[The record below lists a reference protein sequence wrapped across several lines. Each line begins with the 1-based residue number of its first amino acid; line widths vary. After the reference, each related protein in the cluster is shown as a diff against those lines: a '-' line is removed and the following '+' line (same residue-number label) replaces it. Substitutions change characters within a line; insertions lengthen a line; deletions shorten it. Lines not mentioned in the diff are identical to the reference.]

1 MPDRAHDEYRIAT
14 PCSEHCRMRSAAL
27 APVDHHQTSA
37 RGFQAANDPRTGQRI
52 RRSHRQPLRFDYCV
66 DQGVWPRVGSVEIRS
81 PSWLRLPG
89 IDRAQGDGPAAACAS
104 GRQEACAGCDH
115 RRSLRYLE
123 SDNVARLKTRLMPQ
137 GANIPCSPEA
147 RSRCARLGVLVIPD
161 FIANAGGVIG
171 ASIELR
177 GGTERAAFDYIDERI
192 RSNTR
197 LVLEESRRTGEVP
210 RVAAMALAQKRVTRL
225 PRPDAGRSSFHSRF
239 ETATRA

>member
-1 MPDRAHDEYRIAT
+1 LIELKETGQPLHAQVVGKK
-14 PCSEHCRMRSAAL
+14 L
-27 APVDHHQTSA
+27 APDA
-37 RGFQAANDPRTGQRI
+37 I
-52 RRSHRQPLRFDYCV
+52 
-66 DQGVWPRVGSVEIRS
+66 
-81 PSWLRLPG
+81 
-89 IDRAQGDGPAAACAS
+89 IDVPCDIWNPAARPDVIHA
-104 GRQEACAGCDH
+104 
-115 RRSLRYLE
+115 
-123 SDNVARLKTRLMPQ
+123 DNVRARLKTRLMPQ

-225 PRPDAGRSSFHSRF
+225 PRPDAGRSSFHSRS

>member
-1 MPDRAHDEYRIAT
+1 
-14 PCSEHCRMRSAAL
+14 
-27 APVDHHQTSA
+27 
-37 RGFQAANDPRTGQRI
+37 
-52 RRSHRQPLRFDYCV
+52 
-66 DQGVWPRVGSVEIRS
+66 
-81 PSWLRLPG
+81 
-89 IDRAQGDGPAAACAS
+89 
-104 GRQEACAGCDH
+104 
-115 RRSLRYLE
+115 
-123 SDNVARLKTRLMPQ
+123 MPQ

-225 PRPDAGRSSFHSRF
+225 PRPDAGRSSFHSRSQ
-239 ETATRA
+239 TATRA